1 MDAVCKATL
10 KCESY
15 FLYKIEMRSNFN
27 SATSITPTSELLKMP
42 KPGKIKEDYGYPV
55 GQQMLEAERSD
66 LAGITKQYLDLSTV
80 HGLR

>member
-1 MDAVCKATL
+1 
-10 KCESY
+10 
-15 FLYKIEMRSNFN
+15 MRSNFN
-27 SATSITPTSELLKMP
+27 SATSITPSSEIQKMP
-42 KPGKIKEDYGYPV
+42 RPGKVTGDYGYPV